1 MTSKWSNKEWAGRSL
16 RRPQYAREDDKPAKH
31 RTKKNTRKWCKG
43 KPGVE
48 HQWDWGIDSRFL
60 GYPWAT
66 RDSRHYIN
74 TCTVCGKH
82 NHNPFGFYI
91 ICIESERD
99 KRWVEQRMKGLWA
112 WWG

>member
-1 MTSKWSNKEWAGRSL
+1 M
-16 RRPQYAREDDKPAKH
+16 RRPQYAREDDKPAKR

-48 HQWDWGIDSRFL
+48 HQWAWSVDPRFTR
-60 GYPWAT
+60 YPWSVH
-66 RDSRHYIN
+66 DSRHYIN

-82 NHNPFGFYI
+82 SINIYGFYI
-91 ICIESERD
+91 ICIVSERD
-99 KRWVEQRMKGLWA
+99 RKWVETRMSGKWA